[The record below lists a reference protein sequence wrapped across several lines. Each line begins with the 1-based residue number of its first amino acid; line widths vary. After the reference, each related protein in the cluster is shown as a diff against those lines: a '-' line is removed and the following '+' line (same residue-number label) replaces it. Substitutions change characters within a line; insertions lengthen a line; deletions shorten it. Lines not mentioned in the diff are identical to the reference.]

1 MTFDA
6 DVLIIGAGPSGAVA
20 AKLLRQRGYQVLVLE
35 RAEFPRFSIGESM
48 LPQTMELLKKADM
61 LSAIEQGDFQFKDGA
76 CFCAGNKEAIFDFGK
91 QFSNGHTTA
100 FQVERGKFDKIL
112 ADNAAAAGADIHYS
126 EEILDVDFSG
136 AHPKVKAKDLKTGK
150 LNNYQCRFVFDA
162 SGFGRVL
169 PRLLDLETPSNFPS
183 RQSLFT
189 HIEDNIIDASYD
201 RHKITVD
208 VHPHHRDVWYWLIP
222 FSNGRCSIGVVAEE
236 SFFEQYPGTN
246 EERLKKLISESAKFS
261 SLLKQANYDSRVN
274 QITGYSAN
282 VKTLWGEHFC
292 LLGNAG
298 EFLDP
303 VFSSGV
309 TIAVKS
315 ADLAVNCVDQF
326 LQGKTVDWQSDYAQA
341 LQKGVDT
348 FRVYVEAWY
357 NGDFQDI
364 IFHENAPE
372 NVKDMICSILSGYAW
387 DETNPYVAQSR
398 RRLKVLTELC
408 QLEFTAD
415 TED

>member
-1 MTFDA
+1 MSFDA

-20 AKLLRQRGYQVLVLE
+20 AKLLVQRGYQVLVLE
-35 RAEFPRFSIGESM
+35 RAHFPRFSIGESM
-48 LPQTMELLKKADM
+48 LPQTMEVLADADM
-61 LSAIEQGDFQFKDGA
+61 LDDIEEAGFQYKDGA
-76 CFCAGNKEAIFDFGK
+76 RFCLEDKDTVFDFNQ
-91 QFSNGHTTA
+91 QFSEGPRTT
-100 FQVERGKFDKIL
+100 FQVQRGTFDKLL
-112 ADNAAAAGADIHYS
+112 ADNAAAAGADIRYG
-126 EEILDVDFSG
+126 EEILDVDFSKDT
-136 AHPKVKAKDLKTGK
+136 PTVSAKNLESGEIKS
-150 LNNYQCRFVFDA
+150 YSSRYIMDA

-189 HIEDNIIDASYD
+189 HIEDNISASDYD
-201 RHKITVD
+201 RHKITIAI
-208 VHPHHRDVWYWLIP
+208 HPENAQVWYWLIP
-222 FSNGRCSIGVVAEE
+222 FDNGRCSIGVVGEE
-236 SFFEQYPGTN
+236 SFFTQYSGTN
-246 EERLKKLISESAKFS
+246 EERIQQLIKESPNLSNWLGKAAF
-261 SLLKQANYDSRVN
+261 DMPVN

-282 VKTLWGEHFC
+282 VKRLWGKNYC

-315 ADLAVNCVDQF
+315 ANLAATCADQF
-326 LQGKTVDWQSDYAQA
+326 LQGKTVDWQKNYADT

-364 IFHENAPE
+364 ILHPSPSET
-372 NVKDMICSILSGYAW
+372 VKEMICSILSGYVW
-387 DETNPYVAQSR
+387 DDTNPYVKHSS
-398 RRLKVLTELC
+398 RRLKVLAELC
-408 QLEFTAD
+408 QREQTA
-415 TED
+415 